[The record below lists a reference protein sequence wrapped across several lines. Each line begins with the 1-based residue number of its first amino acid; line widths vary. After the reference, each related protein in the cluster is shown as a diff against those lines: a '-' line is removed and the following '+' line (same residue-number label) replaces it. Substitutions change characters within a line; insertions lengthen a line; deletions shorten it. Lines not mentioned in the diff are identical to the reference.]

1 MADGSFGTR
10 DIELDIAGVTTAR
23 VLRAIPN
30 AVKLTGITINGTAPA
45 TGSEGPIVLRSDSAS
60 GPIVWRLIPTN
71 SEVVH
76 ENFFLPNRIYTGLYM
91 DLMTTGWVAGGSMII
106 HTA

>member
-1 MADGSFGTR
+1 
-10 DIELDIAGVTTAR
+10 
-23 VLRAIPN
+23 
-30 AVKLTGITINGTAPA
+30 
-45 TGSEGPIVLRSDSAS
+45 
-60 GPIVWRLIPTN
+60 VWRLIPTN

-76 ENFFLPNRIYTGLYM
+76 ENFPLPNRIYTGLYM